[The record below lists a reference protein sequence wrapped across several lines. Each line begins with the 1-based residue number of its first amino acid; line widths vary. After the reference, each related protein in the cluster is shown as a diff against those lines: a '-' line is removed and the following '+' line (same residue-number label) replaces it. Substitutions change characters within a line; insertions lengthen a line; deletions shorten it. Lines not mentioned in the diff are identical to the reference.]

1 MQSITSFTAIAVTL
15 FAKGNLVLC
24 PLKRNDV
31 CVFHRKTMLCP
42 CGHKHKKRHDF
53 HRVFLFGAGGRTR
66 TGTLSPAVDFESTT
80 SANSI
85 TPACD
90 LIDNTIR
97 CNKNQVKILAFIKS
111 FYCFI
116 NHINV
121 VLRYN
126 LKRCVHRKH
135 GNADINYIHAEVCKI
150 HSNRSAAA

>member
-1 MQSITSFTAIAVTL
+1 MFCFHIKYVYFYIVLDIKSSRLTL
-15 FAKGNLVLC
+15 SKLDG
-24 PLKRNDV
+24 KR
-31 CVFHRKTMLCP
+31 
-42 CGHKHKKRHDF
+42 
-53 HRVFLFGAGGRTR
+53 GAGGRTR

-97 CNKNQVKILAFIKS
+97 HSKNQVKISVFIKS
-111 FYCFI
+111 FDCLI

>member
-1 MQSITSFTAIAVTL
+1 MQKIVNNTNKNPSSFEN
-15 FAKGNLVLC
+15 G
-24 PLKRNDV
+24 
-31 CVFHRKTMLCP
+31 
-42 CGHKHKKRHDF
+42 
-53 HRVFLFGAGGRTR
+53 FLHGAGGRTR

-111 FYCFI
+111 FDCFI

-121 VLRYN
+121 VLCYN
-126 LKRCVHRKH
+126 LKGCVHRKY